1 MPIEELSDQISVTT
15 NKSTLRLSR
24 LLALVL
30 LGLLYAHSVHAQEPR
45 FIREPIVVR
54 VLQLDYADA
63 EQLASVLAPFLSKE
77 GQIVPYKPTNCL
89 IIKDRKSVV
98 EALVKIIKGNSN
110 SLDGEDP

>member
-1 MPIEELSDQISVTT
+1 MEQNHRS
-15 NKSTLRLSR
+15 NKSILRLSS
-24 LLALVL
+24 LLTLVL
-30 LGLLYAHSVHAQEPR
+30 LGLIYAYSVHAQEPR

-77 GQIVPYKPTNCL
+77 GQIVPYRPTNCL

-98 EALVKIIKGNSN
+98 EALVKIIKGNSK
-110 SLDGEDP
+110 SLNGDDF